1 MKIGKFLWEKVKLG
15 KCSTKYEQFLKIGGN
30 MKQGKCISASEGKGR
45 PCLQILPCLGYWLLA
60 FWIRSLPVQV
70 QALQV
75 KKKTPSYPLHPTHCM
90 CACQMQT
97 KATYLLTLVNCG
109 NDHKHLFTVVIMHAD
124 ICRPIGHNSP
134 RFSHLCFSGCPC
146 LSVSLS
152 VYLSLYL
159 SQGTSL

>member
-30 MKQGKCISASEGKGR
+30 MKQGEMHQCFRGEWTPLPTNPTLPGLLTISLLNSFTAGPGSGSAGKEKD
-45 PCLQILPCLGYWLLA
+45 PILPTA
-60 FWIRSLPVQV
+60 
-70 QALQV
+70 
-75 KKKTPSYPLHPTHCM
+75 SYPLYVRLSD
-90 CACQMQT
+90 AN